1 MQTIA
6 GSPLLARLERDSAL
20 VLRSSS
26 LQGASAN
33 RNRSFRITSEDSG
46 VSIFWSCYGS
56 WTHWAEIL
64 LGYLAKSWQQKFD
77 ISRSRLPRSVDGTP
91 NSEPPSARKES
102 RQRGSNEK

>member
-1 MQTIA
+1 MPNHLA
-6 GSPLLARLERDSAL
+6 GGAELRADEFRFTYKRLENNVFLALLINKIAAPDLGRRLLPSPMRDSAL

-26 LQGASAN
+26 LQGASVS

-64 LGYLAKSWQQKFD
+64 LGYLAKS
-77 ISRSRLPRSVDGTP
+77 
-91 NSEPPSARKES
+91 
-102 RQRGSNEK
+102 